1 MRIRWMQRKRK
12 ITVEMVKE
20 YSRKHTIS
28 MNQAKQELE
37 KDNTGKWFQKLFY
50 ICFGDHTVYFI
61 VLLNSV
67 STR

>member
-1 MRIRWMQRKRK
+1 MKIRWMQRKRK

-37 KDNTGKWFQKLFY
+37 KDNTGYTLQYRTWYGKWKE
-50 ICFGDHTVYFI
+50 IPAVTEYFE
-61 VLLNSV
+61 
-67 STR
+67 

>member
-37 KDNTGKWFQKLFY
+37 KDNTDTHYNIKPGMVSGKKYQQ
-50 ICFGDHTVYFI
+50 
-61 VLLNSV
+61 
-67 STR
+67 